1 MALYR
6 KCAVNICWIIILV
19 SCLLVSCEKKYPKFE
34 SLNQFNSVDTIQQ
47 NGRSF
52 ITKQLNFIVKDYSN
66 SEEAKKAIDAFAMEQ
81 VKNSEKGITYLL
93 VFYKYSEITNVNH
106 LKAYPRDIDRYSQD
120 NDMIFTYRW
129 LDGKLESKTVIDNGT
144 IISPR

>member
-1 MALYR
+1 M
-6 KCAVNICWIIILV
+6 
-19 SCLLVSCEKKYPKFE
+19 
-34 SLNQFNSVDTIQQ
+34 
-47 NGRSF
+47 
-52 ITKQLNFIVKDYSN
+52 NFIVKDYSN